1 MKVVRPIV
9 WDETLQDPKMLREGP
24 SILIFGKSLET
35 TTTDT
40 FHSQTCPYE
49 RQLLTVWKEL
59 DGKLEETKDGSQVR
73 TLWSGGTMQSERCCD
88 ITNDKTTFWKGEG
101 IRQWY
106 RTLALQET
114 KYLEQVSSRAWSRTR
129 DYLLLKFIP
138 FVTHCPSTV

>member
-1 MKVVRPIV
+1 
-9 WDETLQDPKMLREGP
+9 MLREGP

-88 ITNDKTTFWKGEG
+88 ITMTRRPSERGKAFGNDTGHWHFKKRN
-101 IRQWY
+101 I
-106 RTLALQET
+106 
-114 KYLEQVSSRAWSRTR
+114 WS
-129 DYLLLKFIP
+129 K
-138 FVTHCPSTV
+138 